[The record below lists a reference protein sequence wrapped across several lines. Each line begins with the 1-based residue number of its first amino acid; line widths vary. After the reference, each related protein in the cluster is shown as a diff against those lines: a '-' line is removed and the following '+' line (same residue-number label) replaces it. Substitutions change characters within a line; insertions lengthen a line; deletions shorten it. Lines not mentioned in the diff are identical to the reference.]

1 MMHMRPAVKRFLL
14 YIALA
19 ALLAAA
25 FMAYLQPS
33 FIVDIAN
40 RVLLCF

>member
-1 MMHMRPAVKRFLL
+1 MTIMRPAVKRVLL
-14 YIALA
+14 YAVLWAVLA
-19 ALLAAA
+19 IA

-40 RVLLCF
+40 RVLLCL

>member
-1 MMHMRPAVKRFLL
+1 MRFAIKRLLL
-14 YIALA
+14 YIALGVI
-19 ALLAAA
+19 LAVA

-40 RVLLCF
+40 RVLLCL